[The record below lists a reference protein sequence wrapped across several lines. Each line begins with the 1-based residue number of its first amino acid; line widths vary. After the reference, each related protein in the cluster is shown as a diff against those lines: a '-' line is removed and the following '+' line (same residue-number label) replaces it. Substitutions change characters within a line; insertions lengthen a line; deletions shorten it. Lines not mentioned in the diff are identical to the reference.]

1 MRRNILT
8 REINMNISKWKTCAG
23 CEDTYLDMFETC
35 PYCDL
40 GVSKTD
46 LLKMKRREWL
56 DL

>member
-1 MRRNILT
+1 
-8 REINMNISKWKTCAG
+8 MNISKWKTCAG